1 MDCVSEEVVEEEIV
15 EAWVL
20 VEGCFDVPKESD
32 LRNLIIFLR
41 V

>member
-20 VEGCFDVPKESD
+20 VEGSFDVPKESD
-32 LRNLIIFLR
+32 LRNLITFLR